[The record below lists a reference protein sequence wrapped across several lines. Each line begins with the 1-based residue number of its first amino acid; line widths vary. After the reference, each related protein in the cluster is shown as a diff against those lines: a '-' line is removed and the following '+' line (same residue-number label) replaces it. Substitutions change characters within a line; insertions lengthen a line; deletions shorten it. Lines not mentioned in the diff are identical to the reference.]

1 MRHLLLLFFA
11 AFLFFLQPESSAR
24 HIPGEYLTALQACGS
39 LSSADP
45 CPSGTEENYF
55 TCNPYVLFLFHPSAP
70 VLLTSGYYISL
81 NIHIIREMN
90 SEKHIINHNNTLY
103 NYEY

>member
-1 MRHLLLLFFA
+1 
-11 AFLFFLQPESSAR
+11 
-24 HIPGEYLTALQACGS
+24 
-39 LSSADP
+39 
-45 CPSGTEENYF
+45 
-55 TCNPYVLFLFHPSAP
+55 
-70 VLLTSGYYISL
+70 L